1 MRGSV
6 VLIYLL
12 ASLLPWD
19 MVVINKHLIT
29 DQFPEKKAK
38 VLEEELSYLHVH
50 SGQTPPE
57 PAFGEW
63 RDRELTGHGRPL
75 HLILVCAP
83 PAPLARLSRQVSLR
97 LGGSLTGGPAY

>member
-1 MRGSV
+1 MCEDLYLFLSAVIPKVRGSV

-38 VLEEELSYLHVH
+38 VLGGGTGLPPCPLGTDSPRARNWGME
-50 SGQTPPE
+50 GQ
-57 PAFGEW
+57 
-63 RDRELTGHGRPL
+63 LTGQWE
-75 HLILVCAP
+75 A
-83 PAPLARLSRQVSLR
+83 PAPNPSVRSTSTPCSAQ
-97 LGGSLTGGPAY
+97 